1 MLQRWAQASENFPVP
16 GSQESP
22 AQLPSSDFQGRT
34 SGHAQVTGKFKA
46 EPAGRKESLGR
57 MLSCAFPTALHC
69 PAGCPPSAVNQDLTT
84 PSTVILS
91 SHQR

>member
-16 GSQESP
+16 GSQGSP

-34 SGHAQVTGKFKA
+34 A

-84 PSTVILS
+84 LSTVILS